1 MRHVL
6 AVAVLGAS
14 LALTASAAL
23 ADENTDHTPI
33 QFRQSE
39 VVVNPIDS
47 GSAVVAGVAAPQSV
61 YAVSRED
68 NRER

>member
-14 LALTASAAL
+14 LAFTASAAL
-23 ADENTDHTPI
+23 ADENTDHSTV
-33 QFRQSE
+33 QFPQNT
-39 VVVNPIDS
+39 VVMNSQDS
-47 GSAVVAGVAAPQSV
+47 GPAVVAGVAAPQSV
-61 YAVSRED
+61 YAGARED